1 MQQEQQMHGADGGE
15 GMAGDDDDEEYQ
27 DLGQISEAEYMKLVA
42 AEQER
47 LAREQEGMEG
57 EDDEEGLDD
66 EIIEQ
71 LREAFDACDGD
82 KDGAL
87 TKDELENLLTSLGG
101 QLNDEVLER
110 IMQAADAN
118 KDGKMQFEQFIM
130 ALEGPL

>member
-1 MQQEQQMHGADGGE
+1 
-15 GMAGDDDDEEYQ
+15 
-27 DLGQISEAEYMKLVA
+27 MKLVA